1 MLVSLNWLQEYVDTQ
16 GLSPED
22 LAEKITRAGIEVDSV
37 IDRSQGMTN
46 IVVGHVV
53 SKEKHPDA
61 DKLSIC
67 QVDVGTDVRQIICG
81 APNVEAGQKVIVAL
95 PGAKLPGG
103 IKIKKAKMRGQE
115 SNGMICS
122 LQELGIEGRVVPKA
136 YSEGIYV
143 LPEDAVPGSDALE
156 LIGLRD
162 SVLELG
168 LTPNRSDALS
178 MLGVAYEVGAILSQD
193 VKLPEIQYETSN
205 EKAEDYIKVKVEATK
220 ENPLYAAKVIKN
232 VKVAESPLWLQHY
245 LMAAGIRPHNNVV
258 DITNYVLLEYGQPLH
273 AFDYDSLGTGE
284 IVVRLANEGEK
295 IVTLDDQERTL
306 QSHHLVITNGKE
318 PVAVAGV
325 MGGANSE
332 VTENTTTVVL
342 ESAYFV
348 GHSVRQTSKDL
359 GLRSDSSVRFEKGVD
374 PNRVLEAQ
382 ERAAQ
387 LLSELAGGEVLEG
400 TVLVDELDKTPAR
413 IVISPDEI
421 NAKLGMKISL
431 EDMISILQRLKF
443 EVEAARGLLIID
455 VPTRRQ
461 DIKIEE
467 DIIEEIARL
476 YGYDEIPMTLPEGKM
491 HIGGLTPYQ

>member
-61 DKLSIC
+61 DKLSVC

-143 LPEDAVPGSDALE
+143 LPEDAVPGADALE

-162 SVLELG
+162 SVLELD

-220 ENPLYAAKVIKN
+220 ENPLYSCK
-232 VKVAESPLWLQHY
+232 
-245 LMAAGIRPHNNVV
+245 
-258 DITNYVLLEYGQPLH
+258 
-273 AFDYDSLGTGE
+273 
-284 IVVRLANEGEK
+284 
-295 IVTLDDQERTL
+295 
-306 QSHHLVITNGKE
+306 SH
-318 PVAVAGV
+318 
-325 MGGANSE
+325 
-332 VTENTTTVVL
+332 
-342 ESAYFV
+342 
-348 GHSVRQTSKDL
+348 
-359 GLRSDSSVRFEKGVD
+359 
-374 PNRVLEAQ
+374 
-382 ERAAQ
+382 
-387 LLSELAGGEVLEG
+387 
-400 TVLVDELDKTPAR
+400 
-413 IVISPDEI
+413 
-421 NAKLGMKISL
+421 
-431 EDMISILQRLKF
+431 
-443 EVEAARGLLIID
+443 
-455 VPTRRQ
+455 
-461 DIKIEE
+461 
-467 DIIEEIARL
+467 
-476 YGYDEIPMTLPEGKM
+476 
-491 HIGGLTPYQ
+491 